1 MAHLELALRLP
12 MEYIPDPRTVIE
24 DAQDKEKE
32 ERDAAERRK
41 VRKNIVGLNFP
52 SRERKKREWSER
64 LKSLSDKKRKRR
76 NSNRNNK
83 QRITERMLSPNFHL
97 PFSLRSQVLRSH
109 KLGFKTS
116 DLLSPLMPI
125 QRSRLSLSDR
135 A

>member
-1 MAHLELALRLP
+1 
-12 MEYIPDPRTVIE
+12 
-24 DAQDKEKE
+24 
-32 ERDAAERRK
+32 
-41 VRKNIVGLNFP
+41 
-52 SRERKKREWSER
+52 
-64 LKSLSDKKRKRR
+64 LSDKKRKRR

-116 DLLSPLMPI
+116 DLLSHLMPI